1 MITLE
6 EVSDF
11 QIRSTEEG
19 YCLYSF
25 VVVVTI
31 ILPLLYLSVF
41 TNAVLEKI
49 KDAVE
54 DINLSSSEEEKVI
67 MLFAYSIEEKKD
79 EGEKINGSN
88 QGEWKNTLLS
98 ILCSLVPKDCEQE

>member
-1 MITLE
+1 MVITLE

-67 MLFAYSIEEKKD
+67 IMLFAYSIEEKKD

-88 QGEWKNTLLS
+88 
-98 ILCSLVPKDCEQE
+98 